1 MSTKSIKRLANGKIQ
16 LEGKTWVR
24 ASDVFEDYK
33 EFITVDGVNYYP
45 QSKKEKKP
53 KMELETID

>member
-1 MSTKSIKRLANGKIQ
+1 MKTIKRLANGKIQ
-16 LEGKTWVR
+16 MEGKTWVK
-24 ASDVFEDYK
+24 ASDVFEEYT

-53 KMELETID
+53 KMELESLD